1 MYKSFKTLFFLKK
14 GNRYKGGAMPIYVRI
29 GINGQRREISIQ
41 RSCDPKNWN
50 QKTGRSRGTNQEVS
64 QLNSYLDAVQ
74 GRIFDIQKESE
85 LTNEQFSPE
94 LVKNKLLGTNHKQQH
109 SLIEVFKY
117 HNQQFADL
125 VGKEFSKGT
134 LKKFYSV
141 LKSLQNFIDWKYK
154 MTDFPISQLS
164 HQFITDY
171 EFYLKSIQGIQHNTA
186 MGNIKKLKKIVR
198 QCVANDWLAKDPFMS
213 YKIKI
218 RETHRAYLSE
228 EELQMLTNKEFS
240 IARLDQVRDIFL
252 FSCFTGLAYSDVM
265 KLSPSDIAIGIDGEK
280 WVYTT
285 RTKTD
290 TASRIPLLPKAQ
302 EIINKYSK
310 HPKALSANKLLPTL
324 SNQRLNSYLKEI
336 ADVCG
341 FNKEL
346 TFHCARHTFA
356 TTVTLT
362 NGVPIESVSKMLG
375 HKSLR
380 TTQMYAKIL
389 DIKVSDDMK
398 LLKKKMEQ
406 VEPLQIKI
414 INNLS

>member
-1 MYKSFKTLFFLKK
+1 MKKLFNQIFFLKK
-14 GNRYKGGAMPIYVRI
+14 SKGKEENLATVYLRI
-29 GINGQRREISIQ
+29 TINGLRTEISAQ
-41 RSCDPKNWN
+41 RQCDSGKWN
-50 QKTGRSRGTNQEVS
+50 PQASRLFGKSEEVRAF
-64 QLNSYLDAVQ
+64 NEYLDAMEF
-74 GRIFDIQKESE
+74 RIYEIYKDLTASGSDISGEIIKAKYLGISE
-85 LTNEQFSPE
+85 RPRMLVEIYEQ
-94 LVKNKLLGTNHKQQH
+94 
-109 SLIEVFKY
+109 
-117 HNQQFADL
+117 HNQQFAEL
-125 VGKEFSKGT
+125 VGKEFSEGT
-134 LKKFYSV
+134 LKRFKTCKASIQGF
-141 LKSLQNFIDWKYK
+141 LQWKYK
-154 MTDFPISQLS
+154 ANDLDIKKLGFE
-164 HQFITDY
+164 FVNDY
-171 EFYLKSIQGIQHNTA
+171 EFYLKSIKNCSHNTA
-186 MGNIKKLKKIVR
+186 MGYVKKLKKIVR
-198 QCVANDWLAKDPFMS
+198 QCVAKDWLDKDPFMS
-213 YKIKI
+213 YKVKI
-218 RETHRAYLSE
+218 RETHRAYLSG
-228 EELQMLTNKEFS
+228 EELQTLTTKEFS
-240 IARLDQVRDIFL
+240 MARLDQVKDVFL

-265 KLSPSDIAIGIDGEK
+265 KLSPSDVTIGIDGEK

-380 TTQMYAKIL
+380 TTQHYAKIL
-389 DIKVSDDMK
+389 DKKVGEDMSVLRNKFCVSKSEMKKIKS
-398 LLKKKMEQ
+398 
-406 VEPLQIKI
+406 
-414 INNLS
+414 NR

>member
-29 GINGQRREISIQ
+29 IIDGQRKELSIQ

-50 QKTGRSRGTNQEVS
+50 QKSGRGRGSNQEIS

-85 LTNEQFSPE
+85 LINEQFSPE
-94 LVKNKLLGTNHKQQH
+94 LVKNKLLGADQKQQH
-109 SLIEVFKY
+109 SLVEVYKY

-125 VGKEFSKGT
+125 VGKEFSGGT
-134 LKKFYSV
+134 LKKFNSA
-141 LKSLQNFIDWKYK
+141 LKSLQNFIQWKFGT
-154 MTDFPISQLS
+154 TDFPINKLS

-198 QCVANDWLAKDPFMS
+198 QCVANDWLDKDPFMS

-228 EELQMLTNKEFS
+228 EELQTLTNKEFS
-240 IARLDQVRDIFL
+240 IARLDQVKDIFL
-252 FSCFTGLAYSDVM
+252 FSCFTGLAYADVM

-280 WVYTT
+280 WVFTT

-290 TASRIPLLPKAQ
+290 TASRIPLLPMAQ
-302 EIINKYSK
+302 EIITKYSN
-310 HPKALSANKLLPTL
+310 HPKSVSAKKLLPTL

-336 ADVCG
+336 SDACG
-341 FNKEL
+341 FTKEL

-375 HKSLR
+375 HKNLR
-380 TTQMYAKIL
+380 TTQQYAKIL
-389 DIKVSDDMK
+389 DIKVSTDMSILRSK
-398 LLKKKMEQ
+398 FSKENIQKSETGT
-406 VEPLQIKI
+406 
-414 INNLS
+414 